1 LHKNRIELKVKENPQ
16 FQTLVVRSTARS
28 ALGPIWLGWAKQIST
43 QAFAVIPNRRAGRA
57 GTESVAGPFFGLRN
71 IKFFIFAEIGISMF
85 N

>member
-1 LHKNRIELKVKENPQ
+1 
-16 FQTLVVRSTARS
+16 
-28 ALGPIWLGWAKQIST
+28 
-43 QAFAVIPNRRAGRA
+43 VIPNRRAGRA